1 VAVKP
6 ISEWTD
12 DDLQSHVHPY
22 YHTKV
27 NALAAEVLRL
37 REEVDRQQRNTMEA
51 LAEADEYSAELDR
64 TVIQLEKTMA
74 RETEVVVRAN
84 TAERKAGEWR
94 AASFAV
100 DAQLR
105 HAQTE
110 RDTLNVDAK
119 AWLDNCRKE
128 QARAERAEAALDRVL
143 ALCEDHDRIDADPVL
158 RQYGPVMTRART
170 QAVRAAVRALDGG
183 AE

>member
-74 RETEVVVRAN
+74 RETEVVVRAEKAE
-84 TAERKAGEWR
+84 AERDQL
-94 AASFAV
+94 AATVIGLERSSERLIAERNARQGQV
-100 DAQLR
+100 DSA
-105 HAQTE
+105 
-110 RDTLNVDAK
+110 D
-119 AWLDNCRKE
+119 
-128 QARAERAEAALDRVL
+128 ARAERAEALCDAVVQTYETRLARVRELVDEADGEPKRLFWPSEIL
-143 ALCEDHDRIDADPVL
+143 AAIEGDN
-158 RQYGPVMTRART
+158 Q
-170 QAVRAAVRALDGG
+170 
-183 AE
+183 